1 MEPSDQ
7 AAGAAPE
14 EEATHDQGNRDRDGA
29 VVDACGSGEAG
40 GMTLILIGTLSK
52 DKSWP
57 LCNSFLRLVGDVEQF
72 SPSTTRF
79 CVPTLAP
86 VFRSDDSTGCCDG
99 WFLGRQR
106 RVR

>member
-1 MEPSDQ
+1 
-7 AAGAAPE
+7 
-14 EEATHDQGNRDRDGA
+14 
-29 VVDACGSGEAG
+29 
-40 GMTLILIGTLSK
+40 MTLVLIGTLSK